1 MTNLRFTLFTKIIIF
16 LDRAYLKVGLDHRMV
31 HEWVGTVS
39 KRIDTR
45 GPVDTIAW
53 VKALRLCCTRY
64 LAGQP
69 LEAVPGFGGK
79 LKDGLP
85 LEPVCELFRL
95 RAPAQVRAGLTLL
108 NVSRLIPGQK
118 KPDLAPIVDACK
130 VHLDPVLGFELA
142 AVTREL
148 GWSFPLPQWDSWHVT
163 TKSGPNAQ
171 ALIGSIEDASLLTED
186 QIRDLGILGG
196 EELVQ
201 QIGVLRLFSPLAWLD
216 KFGLRPKGRMAKLAK
231 IKDKEAKCRIVG
243 ILGYPLQSALYP
255 LHKSLMG
262 LLRGLKSDCTF
273 NQGSFKATLSAK
285 GPYYS
290 IDLSSATDRF
300 PVDLQVAVLGELTSK
315 EYAGA
320 WERLIKAQKFC
331 VPWEKSNGIERV
343 VQYSVGQ
350 PMGAYSSWALFAVTH
365 HVLVR
370 LAAKRAGLDIQF
382 SRYALLG
389 DDIVINHHD
398 VAAEYRTLLSQI
410 GVDVSDAKTHVSDDT
425 YEFAKRW
432 IHRGLEVSPAP
443 LGSLFEA
450 VRFSKE
456 KKCVTFLSYYEVA
469 TWFREL
475 EARWLPRSATL
486 VTRGL
491 LAALINI
498 LLPGGYGA
506 RLAEKAYK
514 FWLLPSR
521 EDSSHLRKIKSINL
535 ALILG
540 GTIASCNYLAQPSL
554 VHERLMIWLNECKA
568 RVLETAI
575 KKQLGRLQQFQLELP
590 KYVDLI
596 PKELDAQSGLLLLPP
611 LAAVR
616 RNISELQ
623 IEFDKAHQVRESSD
637 IQQWLKLDVRL
648 FLDPFATLSTRAS
661 KTMAASKAG
670 ILNHLTAMVRGINQ
684 MRELSVTDIPLKAL
698 VNTINTHEVLPKTI
712 HPRRKRKKG

>member
-1 MTNLRFTLFTKIIIF
+1 MINLRLTLFKKIVIF
-16 LDRAYLKVGLDHRMV
+16 LDRAYLKANLDHRMI
-31 HEWVGTVS
+31 HEWVGTII
-39 KRIDTR
+39 KRVESRGTIDS
-45 GPVDTIAW
+45 IAW
-53 VKALRLCCTRY
+53 IKGIRLCCTRY

-69 LEAVPGFGGK
+69 LDEVPGFGEK
-79 LKDGLP
+79 LVDGLP
-85 LEPVCELFRL
+85 REAVCQLFRS
-95 RAPAQVRAGLTLL
+95 RAPAQIRAGLTLL
-108 NVSRLIPGQK
+108 NVSRLLPGQK
-118 KPDLAPIVDACK
+118 KPDLSTVVDPCK
-130 VHLDPVLGFELA
+130 VQLDPCIGIELA
-142 AVTREL
+142 AVTRQL
-148 GWSFPLPQWDSWHVT
+148 GWSLPPIQWDGWHVT

-171 ALIGSIEDASLLTED
+171 ALIGSIEDASLLTEG
-186 QIRDLGILGG
+186 QIEDLAILGG

-201 QIGVLRLFSPLAWLD
+201 QIGVLRLFSPLAWLNH
-216 KFGLRPKGRMAKLAK
+216 FGLRPKGRMAKLAK

-243 ILGYPLQSALYP
+243 ILGFPIQSALFP
-255 LHKSLMG
+255 LHKALMD
-262 LLRGLKSDCTF
+262 LLRRQKSDCTF
-273 NQGSFKATLSAK
+273 NQGSFRATLSTK

-290 IDLSSATDRF
+290 IDLSAATDRF
-300 PVDLQVAVLGELTSK
+300 PVDLQVAVLAELTSK

-331 VPWEKSNGIERV
+331 VPWEKHNGIERL
-343 VQYSVGQ
+343 VQYAVGQ

-370 LAAKRAGLDIQF
+370 LAAKRAGMGVRF
-382 SRYALLG
+382 TRYALLG
-389 DDIVINHHD
+389 DDIVINHHG
-398 VAAEYRTLLSQI
+398 VAAEYRTLLESI
-410 GVDVSDAKTHVSDDT
+410 GVDISNAKTHVSDDT

-432 IHRGLEVSPAP
+432 IYRGLEVSPAP

-450 VRFSKE
+450 VRFNKE
-456 KKCVTFLSYYEVA
+456 KGTVSFLSYYDVA

-491 LAALINI
+491 IAALIDI
-498 LLPGGYGA
+498 LLPGGYGS

-521 EDSSHLRKIKSINL
+521 EDSGHLRKIKSINM

-540 GTIASCNYLAQPSL
+540 GTIASCNYLSQPSL

-575 KKQLGRLQQFQLELP
+575 KKQLGRLQEFQLELG
-590 KYVDLI
+590 KFAKLI

-616 RNISELQ
+616 RNIAELQ

-637 IQQWLKLDVRL
+637 IQQWLCLDVRL

-698 VNTINTHEVLPKTI
+698 VHTINTHEVLPNVQRR
-712 HPRRKRKKG
+712 RRKKVKG